1 MHTLSQ
7 IVLSFFIVLIASKNL
22 VNSEPFQ
29 FPEKEDGK
37 YSKILIAPYKI
48 KIAIVIECRFPL
60 NELYLRQ

>member
-1 MHTLSQ
+1 M
-7 IVLSFFIVLIASKNL
+7 LIASKNL

-29 FPEKEDGK
+29 FPGKEDGK